1 MTDDRGSCTSPWE
14 LDLRRSGG
22 GRRDGADGRPGLV
35 VVVIVLGVAAALLT
49 LLWIVDCDANA
60 MDQAADIPRTAA
72 D

>member
-1 MTDDRGSCTSPWE
+1 
-14 LDLRRSGG
+14 
-22 GRRDGADGRPGLV
+22 V